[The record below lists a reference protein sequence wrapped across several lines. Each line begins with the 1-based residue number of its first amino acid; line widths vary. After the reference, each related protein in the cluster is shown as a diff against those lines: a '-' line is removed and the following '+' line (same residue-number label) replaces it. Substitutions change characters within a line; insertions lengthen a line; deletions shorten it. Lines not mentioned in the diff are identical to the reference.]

1 MSAEP
6 HGSASGPGTAGAKAA
21 GPVLGGH
28 PALARRLD
36 VTEADRAGTRADQD
50 GAAAD
55 LELARRDVGQVPG
68 MQGHRA
74 ELDADAVEFGPGARV
89 GGPRADLPV
98 HHVRGQLPVHPRVVR
113 VDLGAKLTP

>member
-6 HGSASGPGTAGAKAA
+6 HGSASGPGTARAQAA

-55 LELARRDVGQVPG
+55 LELARRDVRQVPG
-68 MQGHRA
+68 RQGDRA
-74 ELDADAVEFGPGARV
+74 ELDARSEEHTSELQSR
-89 GGPRADLPV
+89 RDLV
-98 HHVRGQLPVHPRVVR
+98 CRL
-113 VDLGAKLTP
+113 LLEKKK